1 MAKETLERG
10 RGVRLQRHGGNAVRR
25 RVTHN
30 EHNCVQNRKD
40 QICFEKL
47 SRVAEHRI
55 VFATGLAGLASQ
67 LMSDSD
73 SRNSE
78 DEAHDEEQ
86 ELVHPCMELEL
97 VS

>member
-1 MAKETLERG
+1 M
-10 RGVRLQRHGGNAVRR
+10 RR